1 MSRQSCEAQV
11 NTISTTQRQGS
22 AHFFGNL
29 KTQTKINA
37 GFGALL
43 AVLIGLGGQSWHSAQ
58 DGENN
63 LRRYTV
69 QTNMAASIS
78 EAETEILQARLAV
91 RQFVESGDRKHATD
105 FDGKWRLADDAL
117 AAARALMTKPENIRI
132 VEEILE
138 MKVAYKTSFQGI
150 IEKNA
155 RKTTLEA
162 QILTDLGADLRKV
175 LTELRLA
182 EIKDGSAETIAKSAQ
197 AGESFLLARV
207 VAARFMASKKKEEAD
222 RVAKEL
228 DGVGRQLT
236 ELSALPLVPG
246 QAERLGE
253 AKKMLSGY
261 AEGFAEIAK
270 LTLDIDAAIKRM
282 AETIAPLQEK
292 TEAILA
298 VSTDLRAAV
307 QAEATR
313 DAATAETVAL
323 AFCGGAL
330 AIGLVLAW
338 LIGRSIAVP
347 VVSMTEAM
355 RRLAGGD
362 TDAAIPAVG
371 RKDEI
376 GQMAGAV
383 QVFKDTMIRTRE
395 MEREAKEAELRAA
408 AERKAAMLKLAD
420 SFEASVK
427 GIVET
432 VASAATE
439 MQSTASVMTHT
450 ADTTSRQATAVAAA
464 SEQASANVQTVAAA
478 TEELSSSIAEIG
490 RQISNSSQVAGQ
502 AVTEAERTGE
512 TMKVLVQA
520 AEQIGQVVE
529 LINTIA
535 GQTNLLA
542 LNATI
547 EAARAGEAGKGFA
560 VVASEVKALATQTAR
575 ATEEIQGKVK
585 EIQGATGGAQ
595 AAIDGIGRIIG
606 QMNEITTTIA
616 AAIEEQSAA
625 TRDIS
630 SNVSQAARGTDEVS
644 VNITGVTQAAGE
656 TGAAATQV
664 LGASEGLARD
674 AERLRVEVSNF
685 IATVRAA

>member
-1 MSRQSCEAQV
+1 MVGEKSS
-11 NTISTTQRQGS
+11 SS
-22 AHFFGNL
+22 FFGNL
-29 KTQTKINA
+29 KTRTKIYT

-43 AVLIGLGGQSWHSAQ
+43 LLLSGLGGMSWFSAQ
-58 DGENN
+58 DGQNN
-63 LRRYTV
+63 LRAYTTQSRIAV
-69 QTNMAASIS
+69 SIS
-78 EAETEILQARLAV
+78 VAETDFIEARLAV
-91 RQFVESGDRKHATD
+91 RRFLASGDDADVAEFNTSWADAENSLLAAKGLMTHPENVKA
-105 FDGKWRLADDAL
+105 ADDILELKAAYASSFKSVIEKSARRNAL
-117 AAARALMTKPENIRI
+117 EG
-132 VEEILE
+132 EILNDVGV
-138 MKVAYKTSFQGI
+138 KL
-150 IEKNA
+150 
-155 RKTTLEA
+155 RKM
-162 QILTDLGADLRKV
+162 LTDM
-175 LTELRLA
+175 RLA
-182 EIKDGSAETIAKSAQ
+182 EIASGNTEVIAETAQ
-197 AGESFLLARV
+197 AGENFLLARV
-207 VAARFMASKKKEEAD
+207 VAARFLGSKKKEEAE

-228 DGVGRQLT
+228 DGVDIQLGKLAT
-236 ELSALPLVPG
+236 HLTAPG
-246 QAERLGE
+246 QGERLKD
-253 AKKMLSGY
+253 ARVLLARYSQ
-261 AEGFAEIAK
+261 GFAELAS
-270 LTLDIDAAIKRM
+270 LALEMESLVNGSM
-282 AETIAPLQEK
+282 AETMASLREK
-292 TEAILA
+292 SGNIHAISA
-298 VSTDLRAAV
+298 GRKAEVE
-307 QAEATR
+307 AEATG
-313 DAATAETVAL
+313 DAEAAKTTAVVLCAAAVMLGL
-323 AFCGGAL
+323 AF
-330 AIGLVLAW
+330 AW
-338 LIGRSIAVP
+338 LIGRSIAIP
-347 VVSMTEAM
+347 VISMTEAM
-355 RRLAGGD
+355 RRLADGD

-371 RKDEI
+371 RRDEI
-376 GQMAGAV
+376 GQMAGTV
-383 QVFKDTMIRTRE
+383 QVFRDNMIRTRE
-395 MEREAKEAELRAA
+395 MEQEAREAEVRAA

-420 SFEASVK
+420 GFEASVK

-450 ADTTSRQATAVAAA
+450 ADTTSQQATAVAAA

-490 RQISNSSQVAGQ
+490 RQISSSSQIAGQ
-502 AVTEAERTGE
+502 AVAEAGRTNE

-560 VVASEVKALATQTAR
+560 VVASEVKSLATQTAR
-575 ATEEIQGKVK
+575 ATEEIKSKVG

-630 SNVSQAARGTDEVS
+630 SNVSQAARGTDEVA

-656 TGAAATQV
+656 TGAAASQV
-664 LGASEGLARD
+664 LGASEGLARE
-674 AERLRVEVSNF
+674 AEKLRGEVASF

>member
-1 MSRQSCEAQV
+1 MRIPV
-11 NTISTTQRQGS
+11 NTLTTNNPKGITSLFADRRTS
-22 AHFFGNL
+22 
-29 KTQTKINA
+29 TKIYT
-37 GFGALL
+37 GFGVLL
-43 AVLIGLGGQSWHSAQ
+43 LLLSGLGGAFWLSAEDGLTNLNAYTRQS
-58 DGENN
+58 EI
-63 LRRYTV
+63 
-69 QTNMAASIS
+69 AASIS
-78 EAETEILQARLAV
+78 KAETQLLEGRLAV
-91 RQFVESGDRKHATD
+91 RRFLVTGAETD
-105 FDGKWRLADDAL
+105 IADFNEKWAGVNDAL
-117 AAARALMTKPENIRI
+117 SPAQARMTRQENIRTVDDI
-132 VEEILE
+132 LALKATYAASFKEVVEKSARRDALEAEILNDVGV
-138 MKVAYKTSFQGI
+138 K
-150 IEKNA
+150 
-155 RKTTLEA
+155 
-162 QILTDLGADLRKV
+162 LRKL
-175 LTELRLA
+175 LTEMRDA
-182 EIKDGSAETIAKSAQ
+182 EIASGNSGVIGDLAQ
-197 AGESFLLARV
+197 AGESFLVARV
-207 VAARFMASKKKEEAD
+207 VAARFLGLKNKDEIP
-222 RVAKEL
+222 RVIKEL
-228 DGVGRQLT
+228 DSVESRLADLAAHLIAPDQGRRLGDVRQLLSRYGQGFQ
-236 ELSALPLVPG
+236 ELASVSL
-246 QAERLGE
+246 
-253 AKKMLSGY
+253 
-261 AEGFAEIAK
+261 EIEN
-270 LTLDIDAAIKRM
+270 RVNGPM
-282 AETIAPLQEK
+282 AETTALIQRKARDIMAIATDLQVEAQ
-292 TEAILA
+292 TEA
-298 VSTDLRAAV
+298 VD
-307 QAEATR
+307 
-313 DAATAETVAL
+313 DASNARTTAVAL
-323 AFCGGAL
+323 CIAAMVL
-330 AIGLVLAW
+330 GLTFAW
-338 LIGRSIAVP
+338 LIARSIAVP

>member
-1 MSRQSCEAQV
+1 MEALTMRQQKGPQ
-11 NTISTTQRQGS
+11 NL
-22 AHFFGNL
+22 FGNL

-43 AVLIGLGGQSWHSAQ
+43 AVLIGLGGHSWIAAE
-58 DGENN
+58 DGESN
-63 LRRYTV
+63 LRAYTV
-69 QTNMAASIS
+69 QTNIAANIS
-78 EAETEILQARLAV
+78 DADSEILQARLAV
-91 RQFVESGDRKHATD
+91 RQFVESGDKKHAAD
-105 FDGKWRLADDAL
+105 FEAKWDLAFEAL
-117 AAARALMTKPENIRI
+117 TTAKAMMTKPENIRT

-138 MKVAYKTSFQGI
+138 MKAAYNSSFEGI
-150 IEKNA
+150 IGKHA
-155 RKTTLEA
+155 RKTILEA
-162 QILTDLGADLRKV
+162 QVLNELGAQLRKILTD
-175 LTELRLA
+175 LRLA
-182 EIKDGSAETIAKSAQ
+182 EIAAGSSETIAKSAQ

-207 VAARFMASKKKEEAD
+207 VAARFMDSKKKEEAD

-228 DGVGRQLT
+228 EGVGRQLA
-236 ELSALPLVPG
+236 ELAVLPLASG

-253 AKKMLSGY
+253 AEKLLSGY
-261 AEGFAEIAK
+261 AKGFSEIAG
-270 LTLDIDAAIKRM
+270 LTLEITDVVKSMDDTM
-282 AETIAPLQEK
+282 GMLHEK
-292 TEAILA
+292 EEAILLT
-298 VSTDLRAAV
+298 STNLRTVV
-307 QAEATR
+307 QAEATG
-313 DAATAETVAL
+313 DAATAKTAAL

-355 RRLAGGD
+355 RRLADGD

-371 RKDEI
+371 RRDEI

-383 QVFKDTMIRTRE
+383 QVFRDNMIRTRE
-395 MEREAKEAELRAA
+395 MERDAREAEVRAA
-408 AERKAAMLKLAD
+408 AERRAAMMRLAD
-420 SFEASVK
+420 GFEASVK

-439 MQSTASVMTHT
+439 MQTTASVMTHT
-450 ADTTSRQATAVAAA
+450 ADTTSQQATAVAAA

-490 RQISNSSQVAGQ
+490 RQVSSSSQIANQ
-502 AVTEAERTGE
+502 AVTEAERTNA
-512 TMKVLVQA
+512 TMHELVQA

-560 VVASEVKALATQTAR
+560 VVASEVKSLATQTAR
-575 ATEEIQGKVK
+575 ATEEIKSKVG

-630 SNVSQAARGTDEVS
+630 SNVSQAARGTEEVS
-644 VNITGVTQAAGE
+644 ANITGVTQATGE
-656 TGAAATQV
+656 TGAAASQV

-674 AERLRVEVSNF
+674 AERLRTEVANF
-685 IATVRAA
+685 IATIRAA

>member
-1 MSRQSCEAQV
+1 M
-11 NTISTTQRQGS
+11 NTISTTQRQGP

-43 AVLIGLGGQSWHSAQ
+43 AVLIGLGGLFWFSAQ

-63 LRRYTV
+63 LRNYTV
-69 QTNMAASIS
+69 QTNVAGSIS
-78 EAETEILQARLAV
+78 DAESEILQARLAV
-91 RQFVESGDRKHATD
+91 RQFIESGDKKHVAD
-105 FDGKWRLADDAL
+105 FEAKWRLADDAL
-117 AAARALMTKPENIRI
+117 AAARALMTMPENIRV
-132 VEEILE
+132 VEEILD
-138 MKVAYKTSFQGI
+138 MKTFYSSSLQSIV
-150 IEKNA
+150 EKNA
-155 RKTTLEA
+155 RKTTQEA
-162 QILTDLGADLRKV
+162 QILTDLGAKLRKV
-175 LTELRLA
+175 LTDLRVA
-182 EIKDGSAETIAKSAQ
+182 EINGGSPETIAKSAQ

-207 VAARFMASKKKEEAD
+207 VAARFLDSKNKKEEAD

-236 ELSALPLVPG
+236 ELTALSLAPG
-246 QAERLGE
+246 QAERLSE
-253 AKKMLSGY
+253 ARKLLSDY
-261 AEGFAEIAK
+261 AEGFAEIAG
-270 LTLDIDAAIKRM
+270 LTLDIEAAVDRM
-282 AETIAPLQEK
+282 AETMAPLQDK
-292 TEAILA
+292 TEVILNA
-298 VSTDLRAAV
+298 SKDLRAAV
-307 QAEATR
+307 QAAATE
-313 DAATAETVAL
+313 DAATAKTAAL
-323 AFCGGAL
+323 AFCGAAL

-347 VVSMTEAM
+347 VISMTDAM

-362 TDAAIPAVG
+362 TDVAIPAVG

-376 GQMAGAV
+376 GQMAVTV
-383 QVFKDTMIRTRE
+383 QVFKDNMIRTRE
-395 MEREAKEAELRAA
+395 MEREAREAGARAA

-439 MQSTASVMTHT
+439 MQSTAAVMTHT
-450 ADTTSRQATAVAAA
+450 ADTTSQQATAVAAA

-490 RQISNSSQVAGQ
+490 RQVSSSSQIAGQ
-502 AVTEAERTGE
+502 AVAEAERTNE

-560 VVASEVKALATQTAR
+560 VVASEVKSLATQTAR
-575 ATEEIQGKVK
+575 ATEEIKSKVG

-630 SNVSQAARGTDEVS
+630 SNVSQASRGTDEVS

-656 TGAAATQV
+656 TGAAASQV

-674 AERLRVEVSNF
+674 AERLRIEVTNF